1 MRYFTFLGILGLI
14 LSGTLA
20 PALAQSQGQ
29 FGGVPPGQYGS
40 PPPGQYGSAP
50 QSQYGAPF
58 QEQLQEIKR
67 SQLGP
72 TLGVDQATVDR
83 LLQIE
88 QRYRTLKGQVNQ
100 GAMADMQRLQQIMAN
115 PNPPEAEV
123 RAILENMNKRV
134 QDSRDLQ
141 QRQQQEE
148 MAVLTPVQQARYIM
162 YKMQILKEAR
172 SVKKGPGTPGPIGPG
187 KGPREV
193 PVYRPSQP
201 Q

>member
-1 MRYFTFLGILGLI
+1 MRYSALLGILGLI
-14 LSGTLA
+14 LGGMAA
-20 PALAQSQGQ
+20 PALAQFQ
-29 FGGVPPGQYGS
+29 GQYGS
-40 PPPGQYGSAP
+40 PPPGQYGSP
-50 QSQYGAPF
+50 SPGQYGAPF

-72 TLGVDQATVDR
+72 ALGVDQATVDR

-88 QRYRTLKGQVNQ
+88 QRYRSLKNQVNQ

-123 RAILENMNKRV
+123 RAILETMNQRV
-134 QDSRDLQ
+134 QESRNLQ
-141 QRQQQEE
+141 QRQHEEE
-148 MAVLTPVQQARYIM
+148 MAILSPVQQARYIM
-162 YKMQILKEAR
+162 YKMQLLREAR

-193 PVYRPSQP
+193 PVFRPSQ
-201 Q
+201 

>member
-1 MRYFTFLGILGLI
+1 MRYVALLGILGLI
-14 LSGTLA
+14 LAGWA
-20 PALAQSQGQ
+20 AVALAQPQGQ
-29 FGGVPPGQYGS
+29 FGG
-40 PPPGQYGSAP
+40 PPPGQFGSPP
-50 QSQYGAPF
+50 QGQYSSGPPSQYGAPF

-72 TLGVDQATVDR
+72 ALGVDQATVER

-100 GAMADMQRLQQIMAN
+100 GAMADMQRLQQMMTN

-123 RAILENMNKRV
+123 RVILANMNKRV
-134 QDSRDLQ
+134 QESRDLQ
-141 QRQQQEE
+141 QRQHEEE

-162 YKMQILKEAR
+162 YKMQILREAR

>member
-29 FGGVPPGQYGS
+29 FGGAPPGQYGS

-72 TLGVDQATVDR
+72 ALGVDQATVDR

-134 QDSRDLQ
+134 QESRDLQ

-148 MAVLTPVQQARYIM
+148 MVVLTPVQQARYIM